1 MDYRLSSDIGKFL
14 FAILLATIISIFCTI
29 WATDKN
35 TVESLIAEYSVMEGV
50 IVLLTVLTILN
61 MKARNIGLFTFDTFI
76 TLFPFLLIIFIVG
89 YYIALL
95 SIYIDRIAT
104 NKVSPYYSSF
114 SGTFISL
121 IIAQIMVLINDI
133 MKKPDSSPI
142 LSRKTFSIL
151 MFLGTINTITV
162 ITLGIILKLYSTDC

>member
-35 TVESLIAEYSVMEGV
+35 SVESLIAEYSVMEGV

-95 SIYIDRIAT
+95 S
-104 NKVSPYYSSF
+104 
-114 SGTFISL
+114 
-121 IIAQIMVLINDI
+121 M
-133 MKKPDSSPI
+133 
-142 LSRKTFSIL
+142 
-151 MFLGTINTITV
+151 
-162 ITLGIILKLYSTDC
+162 

>member
-1 MDYRLSSDIGKFL
+1 VLS
-14 FAILLATIISIFCTI
+14 
-29 WATDKN
+29 
-35 TVESLIAEYSVMEGV
+35 
-50 IVLLTVLTILN
+50 ILN
-61 MKARNIGLFTFDTFI
+61 MKGRNISLFTFDTFI
-76 TLFPFLLIIFIVG
+76 TLFPFILIIFIVG

-95 SIYIDRIAT
+95 SIYLTRISS

-114 SGTFISL
+114 SGTFIAL
-121 IIAQIMVLINDI
+121 IIAQIMILINDI

>member
-29 WATDKN
+29 WSTDKN
-35 TVESLIAEYSVMEGV
+35 SVESLIAEYSVMEGV
-50 IVLLTVLTILN
+50 IVLLTVLSILN
-61 MKARNIGLFTFDTFI
+61 MKGRNISLFTFDTFI

-114 SGTFISL
+114 SGTFIAL
-121 IIAQIMVLINDI
+121 IISQIMILINDI
-133 MKKPDSSPI
+133 MKKPDSNPI

>member
-29 WATDKN
+29 WSTDKN
-35 TVESLIAEYSVMEGV
+35 SVESLIAEYSVMEGV
-50 IVLLTVLTILN
+50 IVLLTVLSILN
-61 MKARNIGLFTFDTFI
+61 MKGRNISLFTFDTFI

-114 SGTFISL
+114 SGTFIAL
-121 IIAQIMVLINDI
+121 IISQIMILINDI
-133 MKKPDSSPI
+133 MKKPDSNPI
-142 LSRKTFSIL
+142 LSR
-151 MFLGTINTITV
+151 
-162 ITLGIILKLYSTDC
+162 KLYSTDC

>member
-29 WATDKN
+29 WSTDKN
-35 TVESLIAEYSVMEGV
+35 SVESLIAEYSVMEGV
-50 IVLLTVLTILN
+50 IVLLTVLSILN
-61 MKARNIGLFTFDTFI
+61 MKGRNINIFTFDSFI
-76 TLFPFLLIIFIVG
+76 TLFPFILIIFIVG

-95 SIYIDRIAT
+95 SIYLNRISN
-104 NKVSPYYSSF
+104 NKVSSYYSSF
-114 SGTFISL
+114 SGTFIAL
-121 IIAQIMVLINDI
+121 IIAQIMILINDI
-133 MKKPDSSPI
+133 MKKPDSNPI